1 MSYATP
7 QNMIDEFGLR
17 EMQIIGDPDG
27 TGAVVTSRVQNAL
40 DKASEQ
46 INFFAGQRCPLPLV
60 VATPSAATFLSQ
72 LCMDIARYRLTGSS
86 GITATDE
93 VKERYKEADAKLVQI
108 ASGKIVLCDQTASGA
123 NGTGNGGLQPDSL
136 TPGTVEFDAGE
147 RVFGAGALSDFMAR
161 VIR

>member
-27 TGAVVTSRVQNAL
+27 TGAVVTERVQNAL

-46 INFFAGQRCPLPLV
+46 IDFFAGQRCPLPLI
-60 VATPSAATFLSQ
+60 VASTAVSTFLNQ

-93 VKERYKEADAKLVQI
+93 VKERYKEADAKLTQI
-108 ASGKIVLCDQTASGA
+108 ASGKIILCEQTGS
-123 NGTGNGGLQPDSL
+123 NGSSAGVGGLQPNSL
-136 TPGTVEFDAGE
+136 TPGEVEFDAGG
-147 RVFGAGALSDFMAR
+147 RVFGTGSLDDFMGR
-161 VIR
+161 VSR